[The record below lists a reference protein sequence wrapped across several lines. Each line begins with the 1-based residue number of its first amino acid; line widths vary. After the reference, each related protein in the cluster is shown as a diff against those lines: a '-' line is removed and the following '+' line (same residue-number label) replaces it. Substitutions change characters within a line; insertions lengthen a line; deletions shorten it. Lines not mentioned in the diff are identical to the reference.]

1 MTLTLLLKS
10 VWKKNSY
17 FQQID
22 PFNLYVAGDADE
34 NMRIKYWGWKYRDEK
49 SRGWKTWDEQSDNAI
64 YFFLIQTLWLRFKV
78 LILQRQH
85 SHIPLYVCWLCY
97 VPISIFLSFTPVLS
111 INTNASRTLKFLR
124 FCTQNT
130 RETFKS
136 ASLYEP

>member
-22 PFNLYVAGDADE
+22 PFNLSVAGNADE

-64 YFFLIQTLWLRFKV
+64 YIFFKYRLYGLDSKYWFCKDSTVIFPCMYAGCAMYRF
-78 LILQRQH
+78 QF
-85 SHIPLYVCWLCY
+85 S
-97 VPISIFLSFTPVLS
+97 
-111 INTNASRTLKFLR
+111 
-124 FCTQNT
+124 
-130 RETFKS
+130 
-136 ASLYEP
+136 

>member
-1 MTLTLLLKS
+1 M
-10 VWKKNSY
+10 KN
-17 FQQID
+17 
-22 PFNLYVAGDADE
+22 LE
-34 NMRIKYWGWKYRDEK
+34 DEK
-49 SRGWKTWDEQSDNAI
+49 LGMNNLTMQYI
-64 YFFLIQTLWLRFKV
+64 FFLIQTLWLRFKV

-85 SHIPLYVCWLCY
+85 SHIPLYVGMYICWLCY

-136 ASLYEP
+136 ASLRPCYIAPQSYFCFIYGFEITSLSLCLFSIYTENGKCL